1 MKKEILSR
9 EDIFKMGISFDNLE
23 FSSDGYDD
31 CAYIVFYDKN
41 GNETPFT
48 GVAVREF

>member
-9 EDIFKMGISFDNLE
+9 EDILKMGISFDNLE

-31 CAYIVFYDKN
+31 CAYIIFL
-41 GNETPFT
+41 
-48 GVAVREF
+48 